1 MVKYIPT
8 PNSQKLISQTGIVRS
23 VLNKSSVYKS
33 ILTVLLAT
41 VFLVASATAQQAVTQ
56 LPGHTATSE
65 LSMVATVNPLATDAG
80 IATLEAGGNAVDA
93 AIASALTLG
102 VVDGFN
108 SGIGGGCFIL
118 IRTAEGEL
126 IAIDGREMAP
136 QAASRDMYL
145 RDGKADR
152 NLSQVGALASGV
164 PGALAAY
171 ERAVREHGKL
181 EFSQLLTPA
190 ADVAENGF
198 EVSSAYENA
207 LRETAHLL
215 QADPGASR
223 ILLKPS
229 AEKNGDRQ
237 IYTEGDVL
245 KQVDLA
251 RTYRQIA
258 KEGPDWFY
266 QGEFAQRTGQ
276 WMKANQGILTA
287 KDFADYKTVIREP
300 IRTTYRGYEIVGFP
314 PPSSGGVHVAQIL
327 NILESFDLKELH
339 ASDPAKLRHVVAEA
353 MKLAFAD
360 RAYWLGDSD
369 YVKVPRGLIDKKYA
383 AELAK
388 RIDLEKTSAVTS
400 HGTPPGS
407 EGDFFGKHTTHV
419 AAADKA
425 GNWVAITT
433 TVNTTFGSTVI
444 VPGLGVVMNNQMDDF
459 SIAPGTPNAFGLV
472 GGENNAIA
480 PGKRPLSSM
489 SPTIVLK
496 DGKPVM
502 TVGAAGGPTII
513 TQAVWAIV
521 NRLDLGMNI
530 GDAIARPRIHHQWS
544 PDQLLVE
551 NSLDQKTSA
560 GLAAK
565 GHTIVGK
572 EGIGIS
578 QAITYDAKS
587 KRFTG
592 AHDPRTPGKA
602 CGQ

>member
-300 IRTTYRGYEIVGFP
+300 IRTTYRGYEIIGFP

-339 ASDPAKLRHVVAEA
+339 ASDPVKFNHVVAEA

-369 YVKVPRGLIDKKYA
+369 YVNVPRGLIDKQYA

-388 RIDLEKTSAVTS
+388 RIDLEKVSAVTS
-400 HGTPPGS
+400 PGTLPDT
-407 EGDFFGKHTTHV
+407 EGDLFGKLTTHV
-419 AAADKA
+419 AAADKD

-459 SIAPGTPNAFGLV
+459 SIAPGTPNSFGLV
-472 GGENNAIA
+472 GGQNNAIA

-551 NSLDQKTSA
+551 NSLDQKTVA

-565 GHTIVGK
+565 GHTIVRK

-578 QAITYDAKS
+578 QAITYDAKN

-592 AHDPRTPGKA
+592 SHDPRTPGKA
-602 CGQ
+602 SGQ